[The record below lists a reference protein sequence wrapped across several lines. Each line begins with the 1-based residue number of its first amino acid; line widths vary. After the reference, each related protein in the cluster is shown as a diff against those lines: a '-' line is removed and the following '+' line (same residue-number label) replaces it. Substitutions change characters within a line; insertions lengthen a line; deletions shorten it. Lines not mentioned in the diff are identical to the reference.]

1 MRTVR
6 IGSGA
11 GYSGDRIEPAVEL
24 CAKGDIQYLGF
35 ECLAE
40 RTIALAQ
47 QERMQNPTA
56 GFDPLLEQR
65 MSAILENCHSRE
77 LNR

>member
-1 MRTVR
+1 MKSIR

-24 CAKGDIQYLGF
+24 AEKGEIQYLGF

-47 QERMQNPTA
+47 QQKLKDPTW
-56 GFDPLLEQR
+56 
-65 MSAILENCHSRE
+65 SRDC
-77 LNR
+77 RT